1 MSAFPNVVIKGLA
14 SIRGNNLAQSVC
26 IQNLHP
32 LLLCQKYNRL
42 ICSLLSMV
50 NGLPMYKIGQ
60 FFCTF
65 GQVVVGNRLVVE
77 GWRKKWMMG

>member
-26 IQNLHP
+26 MHDWQP

-42 ICSLLSMV
+42 VFSCLHFV
-50 NGLPMYKIGQ
+50 AYQVMYKNGQ
-60 FFCTF
+60 FFCSI
-65 GQVVVGNRLVVE
+65 GQTHVQ
-77 GWRKKWMMG
+77 

>member
-26 IQNLHP
+26 IQDLHP

-42 ICSLLSMV
+42 IYSLLSV
-50 NGLPMYKIGQ
+50 VGRLPMYKIGQ

-65 GQVVVGNRLVVE
+65 GQLVVDNRLVVE
-77 GWRKKWMMG
+77 GRRDKWMMG